1 MTPSSQSQ
9 QTKRRTMSTREFDA
23 KYTRTLPLRITQ
35 AFHGTA
41 NEMSNTKRAG
51 TPNLDFLEEKKQV
64 FHLVL
69 FGGAVLQGL
78 VHRAPGK
85 LPSGGTKV
93 RHHQHTSHNGNLRRE
108 RAWMHT
114 SAHEKKSR
122 WRRRTSCRLVAGGKR
137 YNRDKGGIRVKSTRK
152 KITPSHTFSG
162 HKQVL
167 ALVKAGEHKR

>member
-1 MTPSSQSQ
+1 
-9 QTKRRTMSTREFDA
+9 MSTREFDA

-35 AFHGTA
+35 AYHGTA

-85 LPSGGTKV
+85 LPSGGTKESPPPAYIAQ
-93 RHHQHTSHNGNLRRE
+93 RQFT
-108 RAWMHT
+108 T
-114 SAHEKKSR
+114 
-122 WRRRTSCRLVAGGKR
+122 RTRMDA
-137 YNRDKGGIRVKSTRK
+137 YFST
-152 KITPSHTFSG
+152 
-162 HKQVL
+162 
-167 ALVKAGEHKR
+167 